1 MALHSGLYS
10 IVEWLAFMQ
19 MPKPKPNIGW
29 EKGDGR
35 GKKTK
40 SRDLEFR
47 SVPKICNKFIKKT
60 FCAIWDIMSAKLK
73 SAINYF
79 C

>member
-1 MALHSGLYS
+1 VACFYADAKAEAEHWVG
-10 IVEWLAFMQ
+10 E
-19 MPKPKPNIGW
+19 GRW
-29 EKGDGR
+29 EREKDQ
-35 GKKTK
+35 K
-40 SRDLEFR
+40 SRFRVSQR